1 MQRRFHALVVTLLVL
16 LTVSGWM
23 GASVRPFTGTARAQ
37 VVTPDPSPPSFANQ
51 RFVIGSDN
59 ISNPSGPDTVTLAT
73 AELPDPNAFPKTT
86 VHVHNY
92 EGFANDQR
100 FWLTPPCQRRFPYC
114 AGATP
119 GRQAIRDDTDRIIAI
134 QDTGTSLALR

>member
-100 FWLTPPCQRRFPYC
+100 FWLTGTFDVKLNNEVIATCEAS
-114 AGATP
+114 AGRCVVDLP
-119 GRQAIRDDTDRIIAI
+119 NQP
-134 QDTGTSLALR
+134 